1 MSLQATPGGNT
12 KTYWLRPRRNWLA
25 SHGPPPT
32 VTVDDSSIS
41 INRRPFSSLLA
52 SIRRPRRARSLSPAS
67 TPVREVDTKSTP
79 AKQRIS
85 ELAVES
91 SSEAGSYS
99 DQDGSRAPSPL
110 VPTNLYRSELKASF
124 IATVSTSILQPSAPA
139 YSDVSLFGTTVSYSF
154 SRPVTSLTPPEKTAG
169 TRASAIITKLAPQ
182 SIANCPSLSNRG
194 ETSSQHGD
202 MDFSANFDRSQ
213 YRGTP
218 ANPGSV
224 SDYLIAPTTF
234 TGNTKEQTAE
244 QFAAYFGRYVAFK
257 QLNDRQ
263 KAELFSLLMRQNAQ
277 DWLSSLDDETVTD
290 YRALLEAFKRQYFKS
305 PNLMWKQAADVWQEM
320 QKPSE
325 SVSDFITRVRRNT
338 AQLNLSEQL
347 VQYAIINGLIPRC
360 KSFVLSHNP
369 TSLEHTIELARLAET
384 CTVADPVS
392 NLVLDSVNAQS
403 RLSQENAE
411 AIRQLN
417 EKLDQ
422 MSASWTAQLPQTA
435 SSSVASVDQSE
446 SFRPMRQR
454 YRSPSYDDRSRYRSP
469 SSDRERKYRS
479 DSYDRREHRP
489 PPRQTPQR
497 RQKELYVRQ
506 QNDRQSHKDE
516 RRNPTPPRKQ
526 ERTCNR
532 CGYNAHSDSSKCPA
546 LNQNCN
552 NCGKRNHFSR
562 VCQSATNKKQ

>member
-1 MSLQATPGGNT
+1 MSFQATPGGNT

-52 SIRRPRRARSLSPAS
+52 SIRRPRRARSLSPAL

-91 SSEAGSYS
+91 SSEAESYS
-99 DQDGSRAPSPL
+99 DQDESRAPSPL
-110 VPTNLYRSELKASF
+110 VPTNLYRSELSASF
-124 IATVSTSILQPSAPA
+124 ITTVSTSILQPSAPA

-154 SRPVTSLTPPEKTAG
+154 SRPVTSLTPPERTVG
-169 TRASAIITKLAPQ
+169 TRASAVITKLAPQ
-182 SIANCPSLSNRG
+182 SIANCPSLPNRG

-202 MDFSANFDRSQ
+202 MAFSANFDCSQ
-213 YRGTP
+213 YRGPP

-224 SDYLIAPTTF
+224 SDYLIAPNTF

-244 QFAAYFGRYVAFK
+244 QFVAYFGRYVAFK

-305 PNLMWKQAADVWQEM
+305 PNLMWKQAADVWQEI

-347 VQYAIINGLIPRC
+347 VQYAIINGLIPRY

-454 YRSPSYDDRSRYRSP
+454 YRSPSYDDRPRYRSP